1 MELPEFDD
9 RSERRPL
16 DAWVLN
22 TLPRAVRFA
31 QSLLRSSSD
40 VEDLVHDCYCRL
52 LQQSSRYDLARDGT
66 KLLYRS
72 ITNAC
77 IDHARKGQRTVGIHR
92 GDDEDPTDHMMID
105 HKSETPAAIVA
116 RRELDDAI
124 GFALAQ
130 LPVEQRA
137 ALELKSM
144 GYSLAEIA
152 HAVEVSESNAGVLV
166 HRARRAVADHLKRTY
181 GEESA

>member
-1 MELPEFDD
+1 MPENDGRSD
-9 RSERRPL
+9 RQPL

-31 QSLLRSSSD
+31 QSLLSNSSD
-40 VEDLVHDCYCRL
+40 ADDLVHDCYCRL
-52 LQQSSRYDLARDGT
+52 LQKSSRYDLARDGT

-77 IDHARKGQRTVGIHR
+77 IDHARKGQRTVSIHR
-92 GDDEDPTDHMMID
+92 GDDEEPTDQMMID
-105 HKSETPAAIVA
+105 HQSETPAAILA
-116 RRELDDAI
+116 RREMNDAI

-130 LPVEQRA
+130 LTVEQRA

-152 HAVEVSESNAGVLV
+152 RAVEVSESNAGVLV
-166 HRARRAVADHLKRTY
+166 HRARRAVADYLKRTF